1 MNGTRP
7 DAAKRPIL
15 IKKIVTACVK
25 VHGLEVFS
33 ARRDKKKYSRQ
44 IDLIGTKPE
53 AAKVPI
59 LTKKV
64 V

>member
-1 MNGTRP
+1 M
-7 DAAKRPIL
+7 

-33 ARRDKKKYSRQ
+33 ARRDKKNYSRQ

-59 LTKKV
+59 LVKKIV
-64 V
+64 